1 MLQGLVSGLAAGGT
15 YAALGLLL
23 TAMYRLT
30 ATVNLAVAATGMAG
44 VYVMAALA
52 ETGLPYGMAAVAGV
66 AAGAL
71 TSAGCGAVM
80 VRWFAG
86 SGAQLRTAVSIAQL
100 IGIIALAYILF
111 GDTPRVLQNPAGA
124 PVATLA
130 GVVVTWGTPVLIA
143 LAVLIGGGTHL
154 LLARTSLGLRLRAM
168 AERPVTTELLGIGT
182 RGPAVALW
190 GAAGA
195 LAALVLLL
203 VAPVRS
209 SDILSL
215 SMLIVPACAAA
226 LAGGLTRLPGALL
239 GGLALGLLEGLLAG
253 SAAVREYRDAVPFAA
268 ILLLLLWSRRGEVWD
283 AAR

>member
-1 MLQGLVSGLAAGGT
+1 MLQGLLSGLAAGGT
-15 YAALGLLL
+15 FAALGLLL

-30 ATVNLAVAATGMAG
+30 ATVNLAVAAIGVAG
-44 VYVMAALA
+44 VYVMAALT
-52 ETGLPYGMAAVAGV
+52 ESGLPYGVAAAAGV

-71 TSAGCGAVM
+71 LSAGCGAVM
-80 VRWFAG
+80 VRWFAAG
-86 SGAQLRTAVSIAQL
+86 DAQTRTAVSIAQL

-111 GDTPRVLQNPAGA
+111 GDTPRVLPNPASGA
-124 PVATLA
+124 AAELA
-130 GVVVTWGTPVLIA
+130 GVVITWATPALLA
-143 LAVLIGGGTHL
+143 LAALLGGGTHL
-154 LLARTSLGLRLRAM
+154 LLTRTPLGLRLRAM

-182 RGPAVALW
+182 RLPAVVLW
-190 GAAGA
+190 AATGG

-226 LAGGLTRLPGALL
+226 LVGGLTRLSGALL
-239 GGLALGLLEGLLAG
+239 GGLALGLLEGVLAG
-253 SAAVREYRDAVPFAA
+253 SAALREYRDAVPFAA
-268 ILLLLLWSRRGEVWD
+268 ILLILMWTRRREVWD